1 MYEYFNRVYFLILFL
16 LFFVSD
22 TAAMNRQQLKNSG
35 KLLKKTCMPKHDVTE
50 EQVGKI
56 DQGNFLE
63 EKNVM
68 CYVACIY
75 SVGGAVKNNK
85 IVHEAMI
92 KQVDMMFP
100 AEMKDPV
107 KAAMEKCKGVDN
119 LRNRCTCLTSIHL
132 FQLTRQQLKKS
143 SQVFK
148 KKCMA
153 KIDVTEAKKY
163 KDLCEASYWT
173 AKCIYEDDPKNFVFA

>member
-1 MYEYFNRVYFLILFL
+1 
-16 LFFVSD
+16 
-22 TAAMNRQQLKNSG
+22 
-35 KLLKKTCMPKHDVTE
+35 
-50 EQVGKI
+50 
-56 DQGNFLE
+56 
-63 EKNVM
+63 
-68 CYVACIY
+68 
-75 SVGGAVKNNK
+75 
-85 IVHEAMI
+85 MI

-107 KAAMEKCKGVDN
+107 KAAMEKCKGVVHG
-119 LRNRCTCLTSIHL
+119 IHA
-132 FQLTRQQLKKS
+132 LTRQQLKKS